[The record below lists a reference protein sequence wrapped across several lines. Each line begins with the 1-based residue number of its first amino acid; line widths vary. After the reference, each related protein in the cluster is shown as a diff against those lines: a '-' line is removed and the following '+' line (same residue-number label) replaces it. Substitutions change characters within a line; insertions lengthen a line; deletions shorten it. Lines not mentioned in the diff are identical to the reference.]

1 MREIEKGEKIRV
13 RKHFCQNH
21 GTLVSY
27 HISYDIIFFN
37 FIFYDIR
44 VFKYLIF
51 FHHNNPIMGFTFH
64 QLH

>member
-1 MREIEKGEKIRV
+1 MREIEKGEKNKYYFVKITGRLYDM
-13 RKHFCQNH
+13 R
-21 GTLVSY
+21 Y
-27 HISYDIIFFN
+27 HILILY
-37 FIFYDIR
+37 FYDIR